1 MFFLA
6 IDINMNSLDYSTNS
20 IAKQI
25 LNLSYKNGLTHLIN
39 QPTRVSRTSATCID
53 QILMNNL
60 VIIKTDISDH
70 FEIFCTIKSNEKYH
84 SNNVTTFKRDKN
96 KDTLSDFKYLLKK
109 IAWTDVLMQMKLMI
123 PFFI

>member
-1 MFFLA
+1 
-6 IDINMNSLDYSTNS
+6 MNSLDYSTNS

-39 QPTRVSRTSATCID
+39 RPTRVSRTSVTCID
-53 QILMNNL
+53 QILTNNL

-70 FEIFCTIKSNEKYH
+70 FEIFSTIKSNEKYH
-84 SNNVTTFKRDKN
+84 SNNVTTFKRDQN

-109 IAWTDVLMQMKLMI
+109 IAWTDVLMQMKLVI